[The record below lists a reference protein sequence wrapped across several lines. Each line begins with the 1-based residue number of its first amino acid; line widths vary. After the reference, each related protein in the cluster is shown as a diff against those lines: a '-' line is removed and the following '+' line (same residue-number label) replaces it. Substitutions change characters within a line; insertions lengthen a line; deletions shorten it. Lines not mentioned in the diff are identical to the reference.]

1 MRIKDIL
8 LQQEAPKY
16 ATVAW
21 AKPTNDSVQL
31 NIYNKGE
38 WHPVNGSGNSGSSS
52 SSSCNCWDVEIVV
65 KGNSDNN
72 MQAIL
77 RKGDFNNIM
86 GRLLDGVPFTARVI
100 NATAAGTWTE
110 LPVMHIDPTD
120 PQDESP
126 RIYIAQR
133 TGKRMTW
140 NSDNTLTLVD
150 NGSIA
155 PGADIQR

>member
-21 AKPTNDSVQL
+21 AKPINDSVQL

-38 WHPVNGSGNSGSSS
+38 WHPINGGSNSGSSS

-65 KGNSDNN
+65 RGNSDNN

-86 GRLLDGVPFTARVI
+86 GRLLDGVPFSARVI
-100 NATAAGTWTE
+100 NVTANGTWTE
-110 LPVMHIDPTD
+110 LPYMQIDTSDSTPI
-120 PQDESP
+120 
-126 RIYIAQR
+126 IYIDQQQ
-133 TGKRMTW
+133 GQMMSWK
-140 NSDNTLTLVD
+140 SDNTLTLLD
-150 NGSIA
+150 GGGGG
-155 PGADIQR
+155 PK

>member
-38 WHPVNGSGNSGSSS
+38 WHPINGGSNSGSSS

-72 MQAIL
+72 VQAIL
-77 RKGDFNNIM
+77 KKGDFNNIVQK
-86 GRLLDGVPFTARVI
+86 LLDGIAFSARII
-100 NATAAGTWTE
+100 NVRANGTKTE
-110 LPVMHIDPTD
+110 LPLMFINPSDIIPI
-120 PQDESP
+120 
-126 RIYIAQR
+126 IYISQEDGS
-133 TGKRMTW
+133 TISW
-140 NSDNTLTLVD
+140 NSDNTLRLTYS
-150 NGSIA
+150 N
-155 PGADIQR
+155 PK